1 MPAHRETEIIVC
13 IGGDCRRSKGHHKLL
28 DLAATVPGATTIPCQ
43 GICKGP
49 VAGVANR
56 GGIRWYKRV
65 RGQRR
70 RALARVIRT
79 GAGRKAL
86 RSAEARR
93 RRDRIRHRR
102 KRLTLT

>member
-1 MPAHRETEIIVC
+1 MHANRETEIIVC
-13 IGGDCRRSKGHHKLL
+13 IGGDCRRSKGHRKLL
-28 DLAATVPGATTIPCQ
+28 DLAATVPGASTVSCQ

-49 VAGVANR
+49 VAGVATR
-56 GGIRWYKRV
+56 DGIRWYKRV

-79 GAGRKAL
+79 GTGRKAL

-93 RRDRIRHRR
+93 RRDTVRHRR